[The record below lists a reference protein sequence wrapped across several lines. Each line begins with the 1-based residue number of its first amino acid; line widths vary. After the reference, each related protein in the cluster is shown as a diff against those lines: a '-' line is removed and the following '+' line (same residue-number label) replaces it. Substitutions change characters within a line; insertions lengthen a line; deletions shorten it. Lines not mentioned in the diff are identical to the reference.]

1 MSVRIYKKDDIVFA
15 KHISMD
21 DFKEG
26 LAFFSDDNDFLQ
38 VGTWNYPAG
47 KELLAHN
54 HNIVERNVNRT
65 QEVLFIRKGRILA
78 EIYNEDDKKI
88 DSFEAQ
94 EGDIVILL
102 NGGHGYKILEDNTQ
116 VLEIKNGPYL
126 GPEKDRRRI

>member
-1 MSVRIYKKDDIVFA
+1 MKIIKENGVIFA
-15 KHISMD
+15 KHISLK
-21 DFKEG
+21 DFDKG
-26 LAFFSDDNDFLQ
+26 LAFYSDDNDFVQ
-38 VGTWNYPAG
+38 VGTWSYPSG

-54 HNIVERNVNRT
+54 HNLVERTINRT
-65 QEVLFIRKGRILA
+65 QEVLFIIKGRILA
-78 EIYNEDDKKI
+78 EIYNEDDQKI